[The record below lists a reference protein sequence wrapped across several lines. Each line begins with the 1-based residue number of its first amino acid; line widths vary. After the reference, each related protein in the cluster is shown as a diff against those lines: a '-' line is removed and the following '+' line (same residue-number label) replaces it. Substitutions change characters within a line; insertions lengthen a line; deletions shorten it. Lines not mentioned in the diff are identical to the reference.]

1 MANNGAIYGDKCY
14 PSQTDALNAYYS
26 QIAPSQAPGITSFVN
41 EFVQVSGV
49 WHLRQ
54 SSIDSSGTWTTRST
68 TPAPVIAFPACD
80 PVEGFVDG
88 VAVGWGIAAA
98 LIASASLVLIK
109 RATS

>member
-1 MANNGAIYGDKCY
+1 MAKKGDIHGDMCY

-26 QIAPSQAPGITSFVN
+26 QIAPSQAPGTTSFVN